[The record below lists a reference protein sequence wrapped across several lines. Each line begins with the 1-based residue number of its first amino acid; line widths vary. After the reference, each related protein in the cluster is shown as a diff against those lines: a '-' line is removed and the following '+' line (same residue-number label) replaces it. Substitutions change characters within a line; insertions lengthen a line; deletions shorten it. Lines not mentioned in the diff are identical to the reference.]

1 VVLGVAVLLVVLVGF
16 GLWMFL
22 SFRRVERID
31 LSDVLDPVSGESVNY
46 LLVGSDS
53 RENLDPEAPEAEE
66 PSVEGQRADTIILL
80 RVGPEGSL
88 MMSIPRDLWVTNAAT
103 GKKGRVNGAYN
114 DGPANLVNTVK
125 VNLGVPI
132 NHYAEVD
139 FASFAGVIDAVGGIT
154 IDFPHPALDRSS
166 GLNILAAGPQNLDG
180 TMALAYVRSRHY
192 TEVIDGREV
201 EDPTGDLGRQQR
213 QQLFLTT
220 ALSEVGTTRNPWELA
235 RAASAM
241 SGGLAVDSGLGF
253 GEALSLARRL
263 GSASPE
269 SVVLPTEGAR
279 IGGAAVLLLQE
290 EEAQPVLDRFR

>member
-1 VVLGVAVLLVVLVGF
+1 VLLGVALVLIVLLGI
-16 GLWMFL
+16 GAWMFM

-31 LSDVLDPVSGESVNY
+31 LSDVLDPVSGDSVSY

-53 RENLDPEAPEAEE
+53 RENLDPEAPDAQQ
-66 PSVEGQRADTIILL
+66 PTVTGQRADTIILL

-88 MMSIPRDLWVTNAAT
+88 MMSIPRDLWVTDAAT
-103 GKKGRVNGAYN
+103 GEKGRINGAYN
-114 DGPANLVNTVK
+114 DGPANLVRTVQE
-125 VNLGVPI
+125 NLDVPV

-154 IDFPHPALDRSS
+154 IDFAHPALDRNS
-166 GLNILAAGPQNLDG
+166 GLNILAAGPRTLDG

-192 TEVIDGREV
+192 TEIIDGREV
-201 EDPTGDLGRQQR
+201 EDPTGDIGRQQR

-220 ALSEVGTTRNPWELA
+220 ALAEVGSTRNPVELA
-235 RAASAM
+235 RAASAL
-241 SGGLAVDSGLGF
+241 SGGLTIDSGLGF
-253 GEALSLARRL
+253 GEAVSLARRL
-263 GSASPE
+263 GAASPE

-279 IGGAAVLLLQE
+279 IGGASVLLLQE